1 MRGLHQAIFQMSE
14 YPITIICGWEQ
25 NATYIIR
32 DGDECGVIDPC
43 KLGGRFIRKIES
55 LGDCTN
61 LKLKIILTHG
71 HEDHISAVS
80 ALMKRFPSARILIA
94 EADKDWLFD
103 PELNGSESD
112 KVPINLSDYKDSI
125 DTIKEGDIITVGKY
139 SYRVI
144 STPGHT
150 PGSVL
155 FVDDENKLVFT
166 GDVLFKNSIGV
177 THFAGGNSEEMKQ
190 SLKRIFREIPHDYAA
205 YPGHNDSTTIG
216 NEYTSNEFAYM
227 WK

>member
-1 MRGLHQAIFQMSE
+1 ME
-14 YPITIICGWEQ
+14 YPITIISGWEK

-32 DGDECGVIDPC
+32 DGDDCAVIDPSTRG
-43 KLGGRFIRKIES
+43 LTFIRKINS
-55 LGDCTN
+55 LGDSTN

-71 HEDHISAVS
+71 HEDHISAVTS
-80 ALMKRFPSARILIA
+80 LMKKFPTARILIA
-94 EADKDWLFD
+94 EADKPWLFD
-103 PELNGSESD
+103 PVLNGSNGADE
-112 KVPINLSDYKDSI
+112 KPINLKEYESSI
-125 DTIKEGDIITVGKY
+125 DTIKEGDVISVGKY
-139 SYRVI
+139 NYKVI

-177 THFAGGNSEEMKQ
+177 THFQGGNKEEMHQ

-205 YPGHNDSTTIG
+205 YPGHGESTTIG
-216 NEYTSNEFAYM
+216 NEYDNNQFSQI
-227 WK
+227 WKD